1 MKHLFLSAIALAA
14 TLSASAWSQKGHDVT
29 AYIAE
34 QHLTERTRAAVDSI
48 LDGKS
53 MVYWANW
60 LDNASHNSD
69 YAYTKTWHY
78 RNIDAMETYESM
90 PRNEKGDV
98 TRAVAEQISLLR
110 DSTLTPEQSALAMK
124 ILAHCMGDLH
134 QPMHMGRLSDLGG
147 NKVKL
152 KFFNNETNLHHIW
165 DSNILESGH
174 KWSYTEWQ
182 QQIDRATPEEIVV
195 ITEGNPESWGKETYG
210 IAKQVYVYFQPGM
223 RVSYNHIARWTP
235 VIEQQL
241 LRAGLRLAHVLNSI
255 YDPQ

>member
-1 MKHLFLSAIALAA
+1 MKHFLLSAIALSAA
-14 TLSASAWSQKGHDVT
+14 LSASAWSQKGHDVT

-60 LDNASHNSD
+60 LDNASHTND

-78 RNIDAMETYESM
+78 RNIDPMETYESM

-98 TRAVAEQISLLR
+98 TTAIASQISLLR
-110 DSTLTPEQSALAMK
+110 DSVLTPEQSALAMK
-124 ILAHCMGDLH
+124 ILVHCMGDLH
-134 QPMHMGRLSDLGG
+134 QPMHMGRLEDLGG

-152 KFFNNETNLHHIW
+152 KFFNTDTNLHHIW
-165 DSNILESGH
+165 DSNLVEAGH

-182 QQIDRATPEEIVV
+182 QQIDRATPEQIAEI
-195 ITEGNPESWGKETYG
+195 TAGDPETWGKETYN
-210 IAKQVYVYFQPGM
+210 IARQVYIYFQPGAK
-223 RVSYNHIARWTP
+223 VSYNHIARWTP

-241 LRAGLRLAHVLNSI
+241 LRGGLRLAAVLNSI